1 MTDTPYA
8 TPPIN
13 HELKKIALPAAIGFL
28 FSTLFNVVDSYYA
41 GTIATN
47 AIAGMTLAFPV
58 FFLLLALA
66 SGMGAGMNAL
76 ASIAIGANDRKQ
88 FLSLLKT
95 GILIAL
101 FFGVIVPFLAPHLAR
116 LVFTFQGADTDAIR
130 YAMRYITTVMVGFTF
145 FMVNFIFNGVLYAQG
160 DSKPFRNFLMVATVV
175 NILLNPLFIN
185 GFLFLPPLDTMGI
198 ALATVFVQMGGS
210 VYLFLKVR
218 KSPWVNFTAFK
229 TPVVTRAITYELF
242 RQGIPS
248 ALNNA
253 TIALGI
259 FVINYYVQ
267 FYGGTATLAAY
278 GIAIRIE
285 QLALVPAVGINV
297 AVISLVGRSYGA
309 SAMDR
314 IYEVWKRATIAGL
327 IIMGVGVAVIV
338 PLAPWIIAIFDDTS
352 AVVSSG
358 TRYLRI
364 EAFAFF
370 SYIFLNV
377 GVALLQGVKHPGF
390 AFWIGI
396 FRQLLPIGLFY
407 FLGTILSMGIDG
419 VWWGIV
425 IINWTAV
432 GITLLYASHVLRKI
446 KGRLPKVS
454 QDA

>member
-1 MTDTPYA
+1 MTKTDYA

-13 HELKKIALPAAIGFL
+13 HELRKIALPAAIGFL
-28 FSTLFNVVDSYYA
+28 FSTLFNVVDSYFA
-41 GTIATN
+41 GTIGTN

-76 ASIAIGANDRKQ
+76 ASIAIGSNDRKQ

-95 GILIAL
+95 GILITL
-101 FFGVIVPFLAPHLAR
+101 FFGVIIPFLAPYLAR
-116 LVFTFQGADTDAIR
+116 LVFTFQGAEEDAIQ

-160 DSKPFRNFLMVATVV
+160 DSRPFRNFLIVASVV
-175 NILLNPLFIN
+175 NIILNPLFIN
-185 GFLFLPPLDTMGI
+185 GFLLIPPLDTKGI
-198 ALATVFVQMGGS
+198 ALATILVQMGGS
-210 VYLFLKVR
+210 VYLFMKVR

-229 TPVVTRAITYELF
+229 TPKVTKATALELF

-267 FYGGTATLAAY
+267 YYGQTATLAAY

-297 AVISLVGRSYGA
+297 AVISIVGRSYGA
-309 SAMDR
+309 RAINR

-327 IIMGVGVAVIV
+327 IIMGVGVAFIV
-338 PLAPWIIAIFDDTS
+338 PFAPYFIAVFDDTA
-352 AVVSSG
+352 AVVDSG

-370 SYIFLNV
+370 SYVFLNV

-432 GITLLYASHVLRKI
+432 GITLFYASYVLRKI
-446 KGRLPKVS
+446 KTGFS
-454 QDA
+454 ETMHET